1 MKGRSPRVFGNRT
14 GLARRLALATLTV
27 AAAIF
32 VGLGLLEGLTRL
44 LFPAFD
50 PSGRFEFRYPA
61 GSLTLG
67 QPGTHTRQA
76 KNTGDYDVAV
86 RINRHGL
93 RDDKDIAEATAGD
106 LVVVGDSFAWGWG
119 VEAPDRFSE
128 RLQVLT
134 GRRAY
139 NLATP
144 TDLAGYAAL
153 LDYAQ
158 SLGARIGQVVLAV
171 CLENDLGPYDGG
183 EERTEDRTQG
193 PGWKQW
199 LTERSATYL
208 LLTTVIH
215 QTPRLKALAVGVGAI
230 VPNLEGMARNVYD
243 PAVIDASADMLQALA
258 TRYRL
263 LVLLIP
269 SRALWIG
276 DSRATEDRIHQALVA
291 ALIGR
296 GVAVLDL
303 RPPLEA
309 GGTPLVYHFAN
320 DGHWNARGHRLA
332 AEAIAMC
339 LADGICLHNA
349 GTPTGSTTR

>member
-1 MKGRSPRVFGNRT
+1 MKGRPPRIFGNRT
-14 GLARRLALATLTV
+14 GLARRLAQATLT
-27 AAAIF
+27 AAVAIF

-61 GSLTLG
+61 VSLILG

-76 KNTGDYDVAV
+76 KNTGDYDVVV

-93 RDDKDIAEATAGD
+93 RDDKDIAEATASD

-128 RLQVLT
+128 RLQILT

-171 CLENDLGPYDGG
+171 CLENDLGPYGSIEAPPD
-183 EERTEDRTQG
+183 EQPADWK
-193 PGWKQW
+193 GW
-199 LTERSATYL
+199 LAERSAAYL

-215 QTPRLKALAVGVGAI
+215 QTPALKALAVGAGAI
-230 VPNLEGMARNVYD
+230 VPNLEGMGMNVYD
-243 PAVIDASADMLQALA
+243 PEVIEASADRLLALA
-258 TRYRL
+258 KRYPT
-263 LVLLIP
+263 LVVLIP

-276 DSRATEDRIHQALVA
+276 ENRAVEDRIHKALVA
-291 ALIGR
+291 ALIKR

-303 RPPLEA
+303 RSLLEA
-309 GGTPLVYHFAN
+309 GGAPLAHHFAN
-320 DGHWNARGHRLA
+320 DGHWNALGHALA
-332 AEAIAMC
+332 AEAIAKC
-339 LADGICLHNA
+339 LASRADVC
-349 GTPTGSTTR
+349 R

>member
-1 MKGRSPRVFGNRT
+1 MKGRPPRIFGNRT
-14 GLARRLALATLTV
+14 GFVRRLALATLTV
-27 AAAIF
+27 AVAIF
-32 VGLGLLEGLTRL
+32 VGLGLLEGMTRL

-67 QPGTHTRQA
+67 QPGAHTRQA
-76 KNTGDYDVAV
+76 KNTGDYDVVV

-134 GRRAY
+134 GRRTY

-144 TDLAGYAAL
+144 TDIVGYGEL

-158 SLGARIGQVVLAV
+158 SLGARPGQVVMAV
-171 CLENDLGPYDGG
+171 CLENDLGLYGRG
-183 EERTEDRTQG
+183 EERAEDRTRG

-199 LTERSATYL
+199 LTERSAAYL

-215 QTPRLKALAVGVGAI
+215 QSPRLKALAVGLGAI
-230 VPNLEGMARNVYD
+230 VPNLEGMARNVHD
-243 PAVIDASADMLQALA
+243 PAMIDASADRLQALA
-258 TRYRL
+258 ARYRL
-263 LVLLIP
+263 LVVLIP

-276 DSRATEDRIHQALVA
+276 DGRITEGRIHQALVA

-303 RPPLEA
+303 RPPFEA
-309 GGTPLVYHFAN
+309 GGTPLAYHFAN

-332 AEAIAMC
+332 AEAIARC
-339 LADGICLHNA
+339 LADGSCLHNA
-349 GTPTGSTTR
+349 VTPWD